1 VRIFLDTNILLD
13 VFLNRP
19 GKPASLQVLNDCVAA
34 GNEGWIAW
42 HTLSN
47 GFYIVR
53 RETKLVTEAKRFAA
67 ELLIWCNVATVG
79 SSDATAAEQM
89 NLPDLEDAMQI
100 AAAIACQANVIVTR
114 NVGDFSTSPIPVMTP
129 EDYVQRWASPPP

>member
-1 VRIFLDTNILLD
+1 VRVFLDTNVLLD

-19 GKPASLQVLNDCVAA
+19 GKPASLQVLNACVAT

-53 RETKLVTEAKRFAA
+53 RETKLLSEAKRFAR
-67 ELLIWCNVATVG
+67 ELLMWCNVATVG
-79 SSDATAAEQM
+79 DLDAAAAEQM
-89 NLPDLEDAMQI
+89 NLPDIEDAMQI
-100 AAAIACQANVIVTR
+100 VAAIACQAEVIVTR
-114 NVGDFSTSPIPVMTP
+114 NVGDFSTSPIAVMTP
-129 EDYVQRWASPPP
+129 EDYVRLWANPPP